1 MKEYKFT
8 LANTDYTMKSGLI
21 AKQADGSVVIE
32 SGDSVVLAT
41 ATMGEAM
48 EGASFFPLTVDF
60 LDKFCSGGSIPHN
73 RITRREGRPSTQ
85 AVLNARICDRPIRP
99 LFPKGTTN
107 PVQIV
112 ITPLSQDQ
120 TSDLGV
126 LGMNAASM
134 ALTISGMPFEGPIG
148 AVRIGLKDDQLVVNP
163 DFNELNKLD
172 LDLLVAGK
180 LGAITMVESRANEI
194 SEDKMLEALALASK
208 HIDEL
213 CQHQLEFAKEFD
225 IETKEFTTSKL
236 EDEKIDLINQAIDLN
251 DLEFKVSSKKEF
263 KAKFKEVLNKVLIKL
278 ESAIE
283 QETVSKSDV
292 RNILNKAFEKI
303 MRKNILEK
311 DSRIDNRSLTE
322 IRNLQSWVGL
332 FERTHGSGLFERG
345 ETQAITTMTLGGPQD
360 ALLIENYFEE
370 EEKTYYHQ
378 YNFPAYSVGEARPN
392 RGPSRRD
399 IGHGNLAEKALLAVI
414 PSQEQFPF
422 TIRVTS
428 EIVGCNGSSSMAS
441 VCGSTLSLMDGGVPL
456 KAPVAGIAMG
466 LVSNDDE
473 TQFKILSDIQGLE
486 DFAGDMDFK
495 VTGTRS
501 GITALQMDIK
511 LKGLKQEVLANA
523 LNQAKEGLNH
533 ILDHMNTVID
543 KPRTEVSKHA
553 PIIATIQINPDKIKE
568 VIGKGGETI
577 QKLTAETNTEISIE
591 QDGMVTIC
599 AKTKE
604 GYDEAIRRI
613 SEITYEPQAGET
625 FDAKVVRIENFGAF
639 VEIMPGKQGLL
650 HISKISP
657 ERINHPSD
665 ILKIGQILKVKL
677 TEVDR
682 EGRYNF
688 SHKEFFKKPAVTAD
702 QKEVQAPE
710 QSQDSK
716 KEQDKE

>member
-8 LANTDYTMKSGLI
+8 LAGKDYKMQSGLI

-32 SGDSVVLAT
+32 SGDSVILAT

-48 EGASFFPLTVDF
+48 EGAGFFPLTVDF
-60 LDKFCSGGSIPHN
+60 LDKFCAGGAIPHN
-73 RITRREGRPSTQ
+73 RITRREARPSTQ
-85 AVLNARICDRPIRP
+85 AILNARICDRPIRP
-99 LFPKGTTN
+99 LFPKGATN
-107 PVQIV
+107 PVQV
-112 ITPLSQDQ
+112 VVTPLSQGPE
-120 TSDLGV
+120 SDIGV
-126 LGMNAASM
+126 LGMNAVSM
-134 ALTISGMPFEGPIG
+134 ALMISGMPFEGPVG
-148 AVRIGLKDDQLVVNP
+148 AVRIGLKDEQFIVNP
-163 DFNELNKLD
+163 DFNEIDKLD

-180 LGAITMVESRANEI
+180 LGAITMVESRANEVT
-194 SEDKMLEALALASK
+194 EETMLEALALAAK

-213 CQHQLEFAKEFD
+213 CEHQIKFAQEFE
-225 IETKEFTTSKL
+225 IESKEFTI
-236 EDEKIDLINQAIDLN
+236 EKMLQDKVDLITQAIDVN
-251 DLEFKVSSKKEF
+251 DLSFKITSKKDF
-263 KAKFKEVLNKVLIKL
+263 QVKFKEVFKKVLSNLADK
-278 ESAIE
+278 IE
-283 QETVSKSDV
+283 AGVVSKSEV
-292 RNILNKAFEKI
+292 HEVLNKNFEKV
-303 MRKNILEK
+303 MRKNILES
-311 DSRIDNRSLTE
+311 DSRVDGRSLTE
-322 IRNLQSWVGL
+322 IRALNSWVGL
-332 FERTHGSGLFERG
+332 FERTHGSALFERG
-345 ETQAITTMTLGGPQD
+345 ETQSVTTMTLGGPQD

-370 EEKTYYHQ
+370 EEKTYFHQ
-378 YNFPAYSVGEARPN
+378 YNFPPYSVGEAKPM

-428 EIVGCNGSSSMAS
+428 EIVSCNGSSSMAS

-456 KAPVAGIAMG
+456 KSPVAGIAMG
-466 LVSNDDE
+466 LVSNEDE

-495 VTGTRS
+495 VTGTRT

-511 LKGLKQEVLANA
+511 LKGLKQEVLASA
-523 LNQAKEGLNH
+523 LSQAKEGLNH
-533 ILDHMNTVID
+533 ILDHMESVID
-543 KPRTEVSKHA
+543 KPRSEVSKHA

-604 GYDEAIRRI
+604 GYDEAVRRI

-650 HISKISP
+650 HVSKISP

-665 ILKIGQILKVKL
+665 ILTIGQTLKVKL
-677 TEVDR
+677 TEIDR
-682 EGRYNF
+682 EGRLNF
-688 SHKEFFKKPAVTAD
+688 SHKEFFKKPA
-702 QKEVQAPE
+702 
-710 QSQDSK
+710 SQEASVK
-716 KEQDKE
+716 ATPVEKPNSEEAEA

>member
-8 LANTDYTMKSGLI
+8 LAGKDYTMKSGLI

-32 SGDSVVLAT
+32 SNDSVILAT
-41 ATMGEAM
+41 ATMGDAM
-48 EGASFFPLTVDF
+48 EGAGFFPLTVDF
-60 LDKFCSGGSIPHN
+60 LDKFCSGGAIPHN

-85 AVLNARICDRPIRP
+85 AILNARICDRPIRP
-99 LFPKGTTN
+99 LFPKGATN

-112 ITPLSQDQ
+112 VTPLSQDQ

-148 AVRIGLKDDQLVVNP
+148 AVRIGLKDDQFIVNP
-163 DFNELNKLD
+163 DFNELNNLD

-225 IETKEFTTSKL
+225 IETKEFTISKL
-236 EDEKIDLINQAIDLN
+236 EDEKVDLITQAIDLN
-251 DLEFKVSSKKEF
+251 DLEFKITSKKDF
-263 KAKFKEVLNKVLIKL
+263 KAKFKEVFKKVLEKL

-283 QETVSKSDV
+283 EETISKSNVHDV
-292 RNILNKAFEKI
+292 LNKAFEKT

-322 IRNLQSWVGL
+322 IRSLKSWVGL

-345 ETQAITTMTLGGPQD
+345 ETQSVTTMTLGGPQD

-466 LVSNDDE
+466 LVSNEDE

-495 VTGTRS
+495 VTGTRT

-523 LNQAKEGLNH
+523 LNQAKDGLNH
-533 ILDHMNTVID
+533 ILDHMESVID
-543 KPRTEVSKHA
+543 KPRSEVSKHA

-604 GYDEAIRRI
+604 GYDEAVRRI

-650 HISKISP
+650 HVSKISP

-688 SHKEFFKKPAVTAD
+688 SHKEFFKKPAQSSD
-702 QKEVQAPE
+702 QKEGQAPE
-710 QSQDSK
+710 QK
-716 KEQDKE
+716 KPEQNEEK